1 MTHNIYTLQ
10 EIDEKLKN
18 CSNFLQDIVVILP
31 DDSINKFSVAKYGD
45 TQNIIILSNGLSLVR
60 IFERITTDGFLVE
73 GNTQNKTYWKE
84 IE

>member
-45 TQNIIILSNGLSLVR
+45 NQM
-60 IFERITTDGFLVE
+60 
-73 GNTQNKTYWKE
+73 
-84 IE
+84 